1 MYNVLFCDSVV
12 DVCSY
17 FVYLFYYRVVFFR
30 IIFINLSFPSIC
42 IYFSRNCGSFYFSSI
57 VCSNDW
63 IRTSGFGRNWR
74 SLFSHRI
81 DVRLD
86 VDSAGSRNG
95 FDVVEP
101 LFPIGFGI
109 KLDGSLFGG
118 RGSHFRLIDLNR

>member
-1 MYNVLFCDSVV
+1 MHNVPSYNSVINV
-12 DVCSY
+12 YSY
-17 FVYLFYYRVVFFR
+17 FAYLFYYRVIFLR
-30 IIFINLSFPSIC
+30 IIFINLLFLPIC
-42 IYFSRNCGSFYFSSI
+42 IYFSRNYSSFYFSSI

-74 SLFSHRI
+74 SLLSHRI
-81 DVRLD
+81 DIRPD

-101 LFPIGFGI
+101 LFLIGFGI

-118 RGSHFRLIDLNR
+118 RGSHFRSIDLNR